1 VTALARLL
9 TSLLDAE
16 WAMQSGRTRP
26 LAPTGFVRE
35 ALDLATCGG
44 PDGIFAVA
52 GVLDRGARTPEE
64 LVRRV
69 SGSLPAS
76 ADPWTL
82 RVLGRMRPR
91 PLLALPAPAPEPE
104 PEPEPLEPEETIE
117 VTSLADLMVLE
128 PEGSGRRRSWA
139 VAGAGFA
146 GVAFGIA
153 ALVTG
158 VGA

>member
-1 VTALARLL
+1 MNALELMLA
-9 TSLLDAE
+9 SLLDEE
-16 WAMQSGRTRP
+16 WAIQSGRARP

-44 PDGIFAVA
+44 PEGIFAVA
-52 GVLDRGARTPEE
+52 GVLDGSARTPDE
-64 LVRRV
+64 LVRRL

-91 PLLALPAPAPEPE
+91 PPLALPAPAPEPE
-104 PEPEPLEPEETIE
+104 PEPEPEETVE
-117 VTSLADLMVLE
+117 VASLGDLMVLE
-128 PEGSGRRRSWA
+128 PGSSRRRGSWA
-139 VAGAGFA
+139 VAGAGVAGLAFA
-146 GVAFGIA
+146 IA

-158 VGA
+158 VAV